1 MTRAALLLLL
11 LSACRSGQ
19 RDVAAEVKA
28 AAAEFDAAQLHG
40 DRETLDRYLA
50 ADFVFVRGSGA
61 VTNRKAFIDAFT
73 SPTQKL
79 DPFVITSPILLELG
93 ENVALVGGDAVLS
106 GTESGKRFTERIR
119 YADIFSWRDGR
130 WQVVYVQVTRL

>member
-1 MTRAALLLLL
+1 
-11 LSACRSGQ
+11 
-19 RDVAAEVKA
+19 
-28 AAAEFDAAQLHG
+28 
-40 DRETLDRYLA
+40 
-50 ADFVFVRGSGA
+50 
-61 VTNRKAFIDAFT
+61 AFIDAFT

-106 GTESGKRFTERIR
+106 GTESGKRFTERMR

-130 WQVVYVQVTRL
+130 WQVVYVQVTPL